1 MRRPSRG
8 AWPGPEFAALYVL
21 GSPDGQYL
29 SPNVLTRDWTTFAK
43 MYDIVG
49 NQGERLTLHGLRHT
63 YATVAIEAGADVK
76 SVSDNLGHANTT
88 ITMDTYASATAEG
101 KRRTSNLVDNVLNP
115 GNGDVTMLDRAE
127 GE

>member
-1 MRRPSRG
+1 
-8 AWPGPEFAALYVL
+8 
-21 GSPDGQYL
+21 
-29 SPNVLTRDWTTFAK
+29 

-115 GNGDVTMLDRAE
+115 GNGDVTMLDRAA